1 MKRRVSRVR
10 IDKKTS
16 EKRAAASFFL
26 AEDTKKIPMGVQ
38 VQVHAEKRCSRVASS
53 SVGLV
58 LCVLIKTDEPPGGL
72 MTPVESASDYRY
84 NVPLESIGIL
94 FLIAYRARMFSSLL
108 LN

>member
-1 MKRRVSRVR
+1 MHPRKSGARVS
-10 IDKKTS
+10 
-16 EKRAAASFFL
+16 FQ
-26 AEDTKKIPMGVQ
+26 P
-38 VQVHAEKRCSRVASS
+38 
-53 SVGLV
+53 LV
-58 LCVLIKTDEPPGGL
+58 DVLIKTDEPRGGL

>member
-1 MKRRVSRVR
+1 MHLDVPRAENRHSRVV
-10 IDKKTS
+10 
-16 EKRAAASFFL
+16 RAGL
-26 AEDTKKIPMGVQ
+26 LL
-38 VQVHAEKRCSRVASS
+38 
-53 SVGLV
+53 VG
-58 LCVLIKTDEPPGGL
+58 VLIKMDEPPGGL